1 MEFQMTKPVGHGTA
15 ITMIL
20 LCVFLICMFLFLFLM
35 FTTSGKYT
43 LTVTKDTLKIQ
54 SLFYNT
60 RIQLSDV
67 DVDYMRMVDFDS
79 LQINR
84 RTNGMGM
91 PGLSVG
97 WFAGNGK
104 KYKLY
109 VTDRKNVLCIPTTKG
124 YDIVFSTTQ
133 GDTIMHEIKK
143 YLAVSS
149 GQY

>member
-1 MEFQMTKPVGHGTA
+1 MEFQMTKPVGHSAT
-15 ITMIL
+15 ITMVLI
-20 LCVFLICMFLFLFLM
+20 CIFLMCMFLFLFLM

-43 LTVTKDTLKIQ
+43 LTVTKDTLTIQ

-60 RIQLSDV
+60 RILLSDV
-67 DVDYMRMVDFDS
+67 EADYMKMVNFDS

-97 WFAGNGK
+97 WFSGTGK
-104 KYKLY
+104 KYKVY
-109 VTDRKNVLCIPTTKG
+109 VTDKKNVLCIPTTKG
-124 YDIVFSTTQ
+124 YDILFSTTQ

-143 YLAVSS
+143 YTAVT
-149 GQY
+149 GGKY

>member
-1 MEFQMTKPVGHGTA
+1 MAFQMTKPAGHSTT

-20 LCVFLICMFLFLFLM
+20 ICVFLMCMFLFLFLM

-43 LTVTKDTLKIQ
+43 LTVTKDTLTIQ

-67 DVDYMRMVDFDS
+67 NIDSMRMVDFDG

-124 YDIVFSTTQ
+124 YDILFSTTQ

-143 YLAVSS
+143 YTAVT
-149 GQY
+149 GGKY

>member
-1 MEFQMTKPVGHGTA
+1 MEFQMTKPVGHSTT

-20 LCVFLICMFLFLFLM
+20 ICVFLMGMFLLLFLM

-67 DVDYMRMVDFDS
+67 DADNMRMVDFDN

-91 PGLSVG
+91 SGLSVG

-104 KYKLY
+104 KYKVY

-124 YDIVFSTTQ
+124 YDIVFSTVQ
-133 GDTIMHEIKK
+133 GDKIMHEIKK
-143 YLAVSS
+143 YLTVS
-149 GQY
+149 GGKY

>member
-1 MEFQMTKPVGHGTA
+1 MEFQMTKPVGHGAA

-20 LCVFLICMFLFLFLM
+20 LGVFLMGMFLLLFLM

-67 DVDYMRMVDFDS
+67 DVDYMRVVDFDS

-91 PGLSVG
+91 SGLSVG

-124 YDIVFSTTQ
+124 YDILFSTTQ
-133 GDTIMHEIKK
+133 GNTIMQEIKNSR
-143 YLAVSS
+143 L
-149 GQY
+149 